1 MSEGFLRAA
10 ADWLEDEEL
19 FRQALE
25 RTARDH
31 GFAAVLIE
39 KDFFC
44 SLVMAALT
52 AEAPDYLLFKGGTCL
67 SKVYTDFYRLSEDL
81 DFSIPVGPRSSRA
94 QRRRLIEPIRTLCS
108 GLSSRWPQISVLEP
122 LRGANLSRQ
131 YIQTLGY
138 RSRIGGTTAR
148 VRVEIGMREPGLMA
162 PRLEPAG
169 TILANPLTG
178 GPALPQFPVR
188 VMAEEELW
196 AEKVRAALGRR
207 EPAIRDFFDLDY
219 ALRTKTLNLSAP
231 DFIAL
236 VARKLAVTGTGPGEL
251 TDQKRAKLERQIETN
266 LKPVLRTRDIE
277 RFDLNRVWTE
287 LLALSQRSNGQGS
300 SISRSGCG
308 GSRC

>member
-1 MSEGFLRAA
+1 MTEGFLCAA

-31 GFAAVLIE
+31 GFAAALIE

-44 SLVMAALT
+44 SLVLAALA

-81 DFSIPVGPRSSRA
+81 DFSIPVELSSSRA
-94 QRRRLIEPIRTLCS
+94 ERRRLIKPIRALCS
-108 GLSSRWPQISVLEP
+108 DISSRLPQIFVLEP

-148 VRVEIGMREPGLMA
+148 VRVEIGLREPGLMA

-169 TILANPLTG
+169 TILVNPLTG
-178 GPALPQFPVR
+178 RTTLSRFPVR

-196 AEKVRAALGRR
+196 AEKVRAAFGRR

-236 VARKLAVTGTGPGEL
+236 VGRKLAVMGTGPEEL
-251 TDQKRAKLERQIETN
+251 TGQKRAELERQVETD
-266 LKPVLRTRDIE
+266 LKPVLRTRDIK
-277 RFDLNRVWTE
+277 RFDLNRTWAALTA
-287 LLALSQRSNGQGS
+287 LANRLQQS
-300 SISRSGCG
+300 
-308 GSRC
+308 

>member
-10 ADWLEDEEL
+10 AEWLEDGEL

-31 GFAAVLIE
+31 GFAAGLIE

-44 SLVMAALT
+44 SLVLATLAADV
-52 AEAPDYLLFKGGTCL
+52 PDYMLFKGGTCL

-81 DFSIPVGPRSSRA
+81 DFSIPVEPRSARA
-94 QRRRLIEPIRTLCS
+94 ERRRLIEPIRALCS
-108 GLSSRWPQISVLEP
+108 EISIRLPQISVLQP
-122 LRGANLSRQ
+122 LRGANLSKQ

-138 RSRIGGTTAR
+138 HSRIGGTTAR
-148 VRVEIGMREPGLMA
+148 IRLEFGLREPALMA

-169 TILANPLTG
+169 TLLVNPLTG
-178 GPALPQFPVR
+178 RTALARFPVR

-196 AEKVRAALGRR
+196 AEKVRAALCRR

-219 ALRTKTLNLSAP
+219 ALRTRRLDLSDP
-231 DFIAL
+231 DFIVLAGRKL
-236 VARKLAVTGTGPGEL
+236 VATGTDPGEL
-251 TDQKRAKLERQIETN
+251 TEKKRAELECQIETD
-266 LKPVLRTRDIE
+266 LKPVLRARDLE

-287 LLALSQRSNGQGS
+287 LLALLHRINRQ
-300 SISRSGCG
+300 
-308 GSRC
+308 